1 MSAISGTLESGQHYP
16 RPVHSMA
23 GRWRRRAAGVAL
35 LVVAVVFVLPFFWV
49 LAHSLETSAEWR
61 SGGVTFWPSHLSFA
75 NYLQII
81 VQDGFLENLL
91 ASVVVASITTFITLV
106 LGSLA
111 GYALARLPIRARGA
125 ILAFVILAG
134 FFPIMAM
141 MGPLFLMFRSLH
153 LLNSWPGVAL
163 ADLIYTL
170 PLCTWLLA
178 SLFSQLPAEVEEAA
192 MVDGCSHVRALWH
205 VVVPLAAP
213 AIATAG
219 IFSFILA
226 WSDFAFSLAFLQSTS
241 RYTAP
246 LAIIWNSTSKYTT
259 YYNVLDAMVILTSL
273 PIIGLVL
280 LAQRR
285 IVSGLTAGAVR

>member
-1 MSAISGTLESGQHYP
+1 MSAISATMEARQHQAGSG
-16 RPVHSMA
+16 RA
-23 GRWRRRAAGVAL
+23 TTGRWRGRAAAVAL
-35 LVVAVVFVLPFFWV
+35 LVVAVLFILPFFWV

-61 SGGVTFWPSHLSFA
+61 TGGVTFWPSHLSFA
-75 NYLQII
+75 NYFQII
-81 VQDGFLENLL
+81 VQDDFLENLL
-91 ASVVVASITTFITLV
+91 ASIVVSSITTVITLV
-106 LGSLA
+106 LASLA

-125 ILAFVILAG
+125 VLAFVILAG

-141 MGPLFLMFRSLH
+141 MGPLFLMYRGVH
-153 LLNSWPGVAL
+153 LLNSWPGVAV

-170 PLCTWLLA
+170 PLCTWLLS
-178 SLFSQLPAEVEEAA
+178 SLFAQLPAEIEEAA
-192 MVDGCSHVRALWH
+192 MVDGCSHIRALWH

-273 PIIGLVL
+273 PIVGLVL

>member
-1 MSAISGTLESGQHYP
+1 
-16 RPVHSMA
+16 
-23 GRWRRRAAGVAL
+23 
-35 LVVAVVFVLPFFWV
+35 
-49 LAHSLETSAEWR
+49 
-61 SGGVTFWPSHLSFA
+61 
-75 NYLQII
+75 
-81 VQDGFLENLL
+81 
-91 ASVVVASITTFITLV
+91 
-106 LGSLA
+106 
-111 GYALARLPIRARGA
+111 
-125 ILAFVILAG
+125 
-134 FFPIMAM
+134 
-141 MGPLFLMFRSLH
+141 LH

>member
-1 MSAISGTLESGQHYP
+1 MSSATLD
-16 RPVHSMA
+16 RP
-23 GRWRRRAAGVAL
+23 RRRSTFHFGWLHRWSAGFLLAL
-35 LVVAVVFVLPFFWV
+35 VAVIFMLPFVWV
-49 LAHSLETSAEWR
+49 FAHSLESSAEWR
-61 SGGVTFWPSHLSFA
+61 SGNVTFWPSHVTFS
-75 NYLQII
+75 NYSQII
-81 VQDGFLENLL
+81 TKDAFLENVL
-91 ASVVVASITTFITLV
+91 ASLVVSAITTVITLV

-111 GYALARLPIRARGA
+111 GYALARLPIRGRGL
-125 ILAFVILAG
+125 ILGLVILAG

-153 LLNSWPGVAL
+153 LLNTWLGVSI

-178 SLFSQLPAEVEEAA
+178 SLFAQLPAEVEEAA
-192 MVDGCSHVRALWH
+192 MVDGCSRLTALWR
-205 VVVPLAAP
+205 VVMPLAAP
-213 AIATAG
+213 AMATAA

-226 WSDFAFSLAFLQSTS
+226 WSDFAFSLGFLQSTS
-241 RYTAP
+241 RFTAP

-259 YYNVLDAMVILTSL
+259 YYNVLDAMVMVTAL
-273 PIIGLVL
+273 PIFALVL

>member
-1 MSAISGTLESGQHYP
+1 MARRYA
-16 RPVHSMA
+16 RPA
-23 GRWRRRAAGVAL
+23 QWAAARWSRRAAGVSLA
-35 LVVAVVFVLPFFWV
+35 VVAVLFVLPFFWV
-49 LAHSLETSAEWR
+49 LAHSLETTAEWR
-61 SGGVTFWPSHLSFA
+61 SGGVTFWPSHMTFA
-75 NYLQII
+75 NYVQVI
-81 VQDGFLENLL
+81 VQDDFLLNLL
-91 ASVVVASITTFITLV
+91 ASVVVASITTAITLV
-106 LGSLA
+106 LSSLA
-111 GYALARLPIRARGA
+111 GYAIARLPVRGRGA

-141 MGPLFLMFRSLH
+141 IGPLFLIYRSVGM
-153 LLNSWPGVAL
+153 LNSWPGVAV

-170 PLCTWLLA
+170 PLCTWLLS
-178 SLFSQLPAEVEEAA
+178 SLFAQLPVGIEEAA
-192 MVDGCSHVRALWH
+192 MVDGCSNVRALWH

-259 YYNVLDAMVILTSL
+259 YYNILDAMVVLTAL
-273 PIIGLVL
+273 PIVALVL